1 MQAQDTQICPLSLS
15 SDTPARVA
23 WLESKPSNYFNKEK
37 NIVGPSCMKL
47 MALAKVEWEDKR
59 SV

>member
-1 MQAQDTQICPLSLS
+1 MQAHDTQICPYSIS
-15 SDTPARVA
+15 SDTPARVV

-47 MALAKVEWEDKR
+47 MALAKVE
-59 SV
+59 